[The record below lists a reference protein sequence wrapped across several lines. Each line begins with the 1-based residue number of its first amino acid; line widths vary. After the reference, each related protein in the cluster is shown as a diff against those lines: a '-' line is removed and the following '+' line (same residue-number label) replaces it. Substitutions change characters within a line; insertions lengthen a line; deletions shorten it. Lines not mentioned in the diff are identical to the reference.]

1 MFCMLMRKYLS
12 AARLLSVTQ
21 PELERIAELTFSTS
35 NELGDIIEVSLIAEF
50 LGNKT
55 NIILVGAD
63 GRIID
68 SLRRSDPE
76 KDERTVL
83 PGAVYKYPDS
93 QHKLNPVTED
103 INTILSAAENY
114 GGDLEKALLAAIQGF
129 SPLICRETVY
139 KADKCGD
146 FRSAL
151 NSVLYDIKRAVLP
164 CFYLKRTARRLILPI
179 PIYRSTAMNLKN
191 AHIPTFR
198 SCLTHF
204 TPHARARN
212 VCATPPPI

>member
-1 MFCMLMRKYLS
+1 MAFDGVFLHKITAELSAAENSHVDKIYQPSKDELVFLLRKKGFVKKLLITARPGYARLHFTEGKYENPQTPPMFCMLMRKYLS

-35 NELGDIIEVSLIAEF
+35 NELGDIIEVKLIAEF

-103 INTILSAAENY
+103 ILS
-114 GGDLEKALLAAIQGF
+114 
-129 SPLICRETVY
+129 LI
-139 KADKCGD
+139 
-146 FRSAL
+146 
-151 NSVLYDIKRAVLP
+151 
-164 CFYLKRTARRLILPI
+164 
-179 PIYRSTAMNLKN
+179 
-191 AHIPTFR
+191 HI
-198 SCLTHF
+198 
-204 TPHARARN
+204 
-212 VCATPPPI
+212 